1 MSVAFFAVPTRTM
14 EDTVLSGDWLFVRR
28 HGARGPGRGDVIV
41 FRYPVDPNETFLQ
54 RVVGLPGDRIRIA
67 SKQLHVN
74 GRKLDEPYATHKS
87 IHLDSYR
94 DNFPDDPNVP
104 LAPQGAE
111 MLSEHVSNGEVKV
124 PPNRYFVL
132 GDNRDSS
139 WDSRY
144 WALCRVK
151 TSSGNPGSCTGQLSP
166 RSHLLVNQAWAG
178 LLSPESV
185 GDAFLHLSATIP
197 FDERRR

>member
-67 SKQLHVN
+67 SQQLHVN

-111 MLSEHVSNGEVKV
+111 MLSEHVSNGEVEI

-144 WALCRVK
+144 WGFVPSENIIGKPWIVYWSVEPAIAP
-151 TSSGNPGSCTGQLSP
+151 SGKPSMGWPSFSGI
-166 RSHLLVNQAWAG
+166 RW
-178 LLSPESV
+178 
-185 GDAFLHLSATIP
+185 
-197 FDERRR
+197 RRILTPIRDYPI

>member
-1 MSVAFFAVPTRTM
+1 MSMAFLAVPTRTM
-14 EDTVLSGDWLFVRR
+14 EDTILSGDWLFVRR
-28 HGARGPGRGDVIV
+28 RGTRAPGRGDVIV
-41 FRYPVDPNETFLQ
+41 FRYPVNPDETFLQ

-87 IHLDSYR
+87 VHLDSYR

-104 LAPQGAE
+104 LAPQGTE
-111 MLSEHVSNGEVKV
+111 MLREHVSNGEVKV
-124 PPNRYFVL
+124 PPKRYFVL

-144 WALCRVK
+144 WGFVPSENIIGIPWIVYWSVEPAIAP
-151 TSSGNPGSCTGQLSP
+151 SGEP
-166 RSHLLVNQAWAG
+166 RMHWASFSG
-178 LLSPESV
+178 
-185 GDAFLHLSATIP
+185 IRW
-197 FDERRR
+197 RRILTPIRDYPI

>member
-74 GRKLDEPYATHKS
+74 GRKLDEPYATPKS

-94 DNFPDDPNVP
+94 VLRRAQKCSANTFP
-104 LAPQGAE
+104 
-111 MLSEHVSNGEVKV
+111 MVKW
-124 PPNRYFVL
+124 RFRQIAISFWAIIAIAL
-132 GDNRDSS
+132 GIAATG
-139 WDSRY
+139 
-144 WALCRVK
+144 ALCRVK